1 MLKKRNT
8 QHIEKNRIREYIYA
22 TIYSRAKKTK
32 MSNQLDYEGL
42 KFDKGSVAKVADPLA
57 VEQALQININGK
69 PFTVVMQTPGA
80 EKEITFGLL
89 YSEDVLKAD
98 SIFTLVEKKN
108 ERGIIEE
115 MNVVIDEKKLG
126 KGYLSMRSLLS
137 VSSCG
142 ICGKQELNDLNPDEP
157 SLKDSLAKIKLS
169 NILAM
174 HKKMFDAQK
183 LFIDTGGCHGAA
195 AFDVAGNLLAL
206 HEDIGRHNALDK
218 VVGELLFAKK
228 LGDAKVITFSGRI
241 SYEIVSKSFRAKIPV
256 IVAVSAA
263 SSLAVDFAKEFGL
276 TILSFT
282 RTNKATCYSIP
293 ERIDFVV

>member
-1 MLKKRNT
+1 
-8 QHIEKNRIREYIYA
+8 
-22 TIYSRAKKTK
+22 
-32 MSNQLDYEGL
+32 MSNQLKYEGL

-57 VEQALQININGK
+57 VEQALQININSK

-80 EKEITFGLL
+80 EREITFGLL
-89 YSEDVLKAD
+89 YSEDVLKPD
-98 SIFTLVEKKN
+98 SIFTFAEKKN

-115 MNVVIDEKKLG
+115 MNVVVDEKLLG
-126 KGYLSMRSLLS
+126 KGYLSARSLLS

-142 ICGKQELNDLNPDEP
+142 ICGKQELNDVNPDAPTLNVSE
-157 SLKDSLAKIKLS
+157 KIKLS
-169 NILAM
+169 DILAM
-174 HKKMFDAQK
+174 HKKMFDAQQ
-183 LFIDTGGCHGAA
+183 LFIDTGGCHGVA
-195 AFDVAGNLLAL
+195 AFDVEGNMLAL

-241 SYEIVSKSFRAKIPV
+241 SYEIVSKSFRAKIPI

-282 RTNKATCYSIP
+282 RTNKATCYSNP